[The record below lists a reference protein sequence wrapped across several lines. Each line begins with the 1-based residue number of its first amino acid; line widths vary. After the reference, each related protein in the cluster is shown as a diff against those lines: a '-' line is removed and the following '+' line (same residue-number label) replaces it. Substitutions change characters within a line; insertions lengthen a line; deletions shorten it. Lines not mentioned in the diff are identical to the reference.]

1 MPEET
6 GPGRLAQGIEL
17 ALRSGAAPLV
27 LGLRWAAQKAEAVSH
42 RGVPTPRGGFAY
54 SSKRALDEFFLAT
67 EIFRAPFVTLRQ
79 RRRVVE
85 EIAVALD
92 LYAERGWLDD
102 PASYHLDPAPAANV
116 RSRTRR
122 AGFLEYRHVR
132 FRSGYAP
139 HAGEPGRTRWLGY
152 RDNRTA
158 HAWLLEHPGP
168 ARPWLLCIPGYR
180 MGHPLVDFLGF
191 RARWLHRRL
200 GLNLAIPVMPL
211 HGPRRVG
218 RRGGDGFF
226 SGDFVDTVHAQ
237 AQAVWDVRRLA
248 FWLRETRDVPSMGA
262 YGVSLGGYTAA
273 LLASLESRLDCVI
286 VGIPATDFARLIR
299 QHAPRL
305 LLRAAESEGLRI
317 DDVER
322 LLRVVS
328 PLALAPQLPLERR
341 FVYGAVGD
349 QLTSP
354 DHTHDLWHHWER
366 PRVAWYH
373 GSHVSFLWEPAVKG
387 LLEEAFRSSGL
398 EAPR

>member
-1 MPEET
+1 MPDES
-6 GPGRLAQGIEL
+6 GARKLALGIEL
-17 ALRSGAAPLV
+17 ALRSGVAPLV
-27 LGLRWAAQKAEAVSH
+27 LGMRWITQRAVAH
-42 RGVPTPRGGFAY
+42 RGVPAPRGGLVF

-67 EIFRAPFVTLRQ
+67 ELFSAPFVPLRQ

-85 EIAVALD
+85 EIAAALE
-92 LYAERGWLDD
+92 LYEARGWLRD
-102 PASYHLDPAPAANV
+102 PRSYHLTPPPATRV
-116 RSRTRR
+116 QTRR
-122 AGFLEYRHVR
+122 VRAAFRDYQHLE

-152 RDNRTA
+152 RGNRTA
-158 HAWLLEHPGP
+158 YAWLLEHPGP
-168 ARPWLLCIPGYR
+168 PRPWLLCIPGYR
-180 MGHPLVDFLGF
+180 MGHPLVDFFGF

-200 GLNLAIPVMPL
+200 GLNLAFPVMPL

-218 RRGGDGFF
+218 RRGGDGFL

-248 FWLRETRDVPSMGA
+248 GWLRQSRAAPSIGV

-273 LLASLESRLDCVI
+273 LLASLERRIDCVV

-299 QHAPRL
+299 QHTPRV
-305 LLRAAESEGLRI
+305 LLRAAETEGLRI
-317 DDVER
+317 DDVAT

-328 PLALAPQLPLERR
+328 PLMLSPVLPLERR

-349 QLTSP
+349 RLTSP
-354 DHTHDLWHHWER
+354 DHTRDLWRHWGR

-373 GSHVSFLWEPAVKG
+373 GSHVSFLWEPDVKA
-387 LLEEAFRSSGL
+387 LLEEAFRSCGL
-398 EAPR
+398 LEPLR